1 MLKIDNDELKI
12 LDAYEKG
19 QLESVATSAEM
30 TKLGVA
36 ARAKAPKDCRDYLDT
51 ASD

>member
-1 MLKIDNDELKI
+1 MPKIDDDELEI

-19 QLESVATSAEM
+19 QLESVATSAEVA
-30 TKLGVA
+30 KLELA
-36 ARAKAPKDCRDYLDT
+36 ARATAFKDRRDHLDP